1 MKTFN
6 NIISTIDGWVWG
18 IPLIVVILA
27 TGVYLTCRTGLL
39 QVRQLPRALKFIVK
53 KEDLGDGKVGDVSSF
68 A

>member
-1 MKTFN
+1 METFN
-6 NIISTIDGWVWG
+6 NIISTIDGWIWG

-53 KEDLGDGKVGDVSSF
+53 KEDLGRCV
-68 A
+68 